1 MLKLVSL
8 SQCNC
13 QCLIISRQKSL
24 TIVKRFHSYINK
36 NQLYGNA
43 STRSKWLYSLPVL
56 KNSKSLSFS
65 RWISTNNIK
74 NVISKD
80 NKKDIGR
87 LLALAKPERWK
98 IGGKFIFCFHFPKEI
113 YYCIFKKKLKQQLL
127 KFS

>member
-1 MLKLVSL
+1 MLKLISQ

-13 QCLIISRQKSL
+13 QCLILTRQKPL

-43 STRSKWLYSLPVL
+43 STRSKWLYLAPVL
-56 KNSKSLSFS
+56 KNGKSLSCS

-80 NKKDIGR
+80 NRKDIGR
-87 LLALAKPERWK
+87 LLALAKPEQWK
-98 IGGKFIFCFHFPKEI
+98 IGGKFVFCLRI
-113 YYCIFKKKLKQQLL
+113 VVATIS
-127 KFS
+127 FS